1 MKEFGGGILPTD
13 PHPGVVAFPVKS
25 LTEPLHGCSLVKDGS
40 WVQISFLSSTYGVGD
55 VSRA

>member
-1 MKEFGGGILPTD
+1 MEGFYLLMSD

-25 LTEPLHGCSLVKDGS
+25 LTEPLHDCSLVKDGS